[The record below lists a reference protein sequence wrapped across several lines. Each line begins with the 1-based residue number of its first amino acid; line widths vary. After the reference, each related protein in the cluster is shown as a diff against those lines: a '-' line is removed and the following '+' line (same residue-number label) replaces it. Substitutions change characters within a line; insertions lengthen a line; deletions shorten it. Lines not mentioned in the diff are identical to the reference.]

1 MSLEWAL
8 NSNFD
13 IINIINYAQY
23 RGIYIYIVGMD
34 RKKGE
39 FFLFFFGVDRKVCVG
54 RGASFRSGLEGVAS
68 FQNCQAQKKIIKKDY
83 SNNALI

>member
-1 MSLEWAL
+1 MHNTEA
-8 NSNFD
+8 
-13 IINIINYAQY
+13 
-23 RGIYIYIVGMD
+23 YIYIVGMD

-68 FQNCQAQKKIIKKDY
+68 FQNCQAQKK
-83 SNNALI
+83 